1 VGIGNITKSQKKHA
15 GILVLKASV
24 QIVSGFFR
32 VPKRFQ
38 KALTI
43 GFLLPVSFG
52 IQILLPVF
60 LRRQDVLGLCSFVT
74 AAKQDHN
81 QRTLPAVVDP
91 IPWAEIDPQFLDAA
105 PDRPAVS
112 EIAQPDPIETRA
124 DNTNRPG
131 VPQRS
136 KPVRKGSRL
145 GLAVKENLNLLGHNL
160 TVAYKLPGVKQT
172 PWFRARQTIS
182 HMARV
187 AAVTLRS
194 S

>member
-60 LRRQDVLGLCSFVT
+60 LRR
-74 AAKQDHN
+74 
-81 QRTLPAVVDP
+81 
-91 IPWAEIDPQFLDAA
+91 
-105 PDRPAVS
+105 
-112 EIAQPDPIETRA
+112 
-124 DNTNRPG
+124 
-131 VPQRS
+131 
-136 KPVRKGSRL
+136 
-145 GLAVKENLNLLGHNL
+145 HNL
-160 TVAYKLPGVKQT
+160 TVAYKLPAG
-172 PWFRARQTIS
+172 RANGLARERKRYGGIGDEEFS
-182 HMARV
+182 HE
-187 AAVTLRS
+187 
-194 S
+194 